1 VEQAAIEPSVD
12 ELIDLIDKDIGR
24 ESVTC
29 PICGHTER
37 HVLEDSPVGV
47 AMVAARA
54 PASQSGWTGYFAV
67 GFYCDRCGF
76 VRQHTDAP
84 DKATGEA

>member
-24 ESVTC
+24 ESVMC
-29 PICGHTER
+29 PICGHTEW
-37 HVLEDSPVGV
+37 HILEDSPVGV

-54 PASQSGWTGYFAV
+54 PASESGWTGFFAV

-76 VRQHTDAP
+76 VRLHTVGP
-84 DKATGEA
+84 DQATGEA